1 MAIRLKPL
9 PEQVML
15 ITGASSGIGLA
26 TARTAAARGARLM
39 LVSRDETALRRIC
52 SDIDAAGG
60 TAGFAVAD
68 VGDLRQL
75 REAADKAM
83 ARFGRID
90 TWVSNAGVAIYGR
103 LIDTPFDEHERLFR
117 TDYFGTVNSATLAI
131 EHLRE
136 RGGALIAVGSIVSD
150 IPTPV
155 LGAYAAA
162 KHAVKGFI
170 ESLALEVHA
179 DGIPVSI
186 TLIKPAGMDTPI
198 GQHAANHGAGEA
210 LIPPPVYDPQ
220 LVADA
225 ILHAAEHP
233 CRSITVGGVGRLQVL
248 AGVHFPAL
256 LHWITPFM
264 RRRLFDQG
272 SPATPG
278 DALFSPRANGRERS
292 GKERARRFS
301 LYTAAQVR
309 PSAKAAL
316 TAAALGGLAYVLWK
330 MREPGHGNGR

>member
-9 PEQVML
+9 REQVML

-39 LVSRDETALRRIC
+39 LVARDESALRDIC
-52 SDIDAAGG
+52 SSIAAAGG
-60 TAGFAVAD
+60 TAEFAVAD
-68 VGDLRQL
+68 VGDIGQL
-75 REAADKAM
+75 REAADKAT
-83 ARFGRID
+83 ARYGRID
-90 TWVSNAGVAIYGR
+90 TWVSNAGVTIYGR
-103 LIDTPFDEHERLFR
+103 LLDTPLEEHERLFR

-131 EHLRE
+131 EHLRQH
-136 RGGALIAVGSIVSD
+136 GGALIALGSIVSD

-186 TLIKPAGMDTPI
+186 TLIKPSGMDTPI
-198 GQHAANHGAGEA
+198 GQHAANHGPGKA

-225 ILHAAEHP
+225 ILYAAEHP
-233 CRSITVGGVGRLQVL
+233 RRSITVGGIGRAQVL
-248 AGVHFPAL
+248 AGVHFPSL
-256 LHWITPFM
+256 LDWVTPFM
-264 RRRLFDQG
+264 RRRLFGDQPPERPHG
-272 SPATPG
+272 T
-278 DALFSPRANGRERS
+278 LFSPGADGRERS
-292 GKERARRFS
+292 GREHPRHFS
-301 LYTAAQVR
+301 LYAAAQR
-309 PSAKAAL
+309 FPARSALAAV
-316 TAAALGGLAYVLWK
+316 TLGGLAFALWK
-330 MREPGHGNGR
+330 TRAQRHPD